1 MINIFLLDGLNFK
14 GSEMIAGGN
23 KYQKVRSPKP
33 RKNEEK
39 EDFKEF
45 KTKAKR
51 NYDKAMKRLRK
62 KDEDELY

>member
-1 MINIFLLDGLNFK
+1 
-14 GSEMIAGGN
+14 MIAGGN
-23 KYQKVRSPKP
+23 KYQKIRSVKSK
-33 RKNEEK
+33 KNEDK

>member
-1 MINIFLLDGLNFK
+1 
-14 GSEMIAGGN
+14 MIAGGN
-23 KYQKVRSPKP
+23 KYQKIRSVKPK
-33 RKNEEK
+33 KNEEK

-45 KTKAKR
+45 KNKAKR

>member
-1 MINIFLLDGLNFK
+1 
-14 GSEMIAGGN
+14 MIAGGN

-33 RKNEEK
+33 RKNEDK

-45 KTKAKR
+45 KNKAKR

>member
-1 MINIFLLDGLNFK
+1 
-14 GSEMIAGGN
+14 MIAGGN
-23 KYQKVRSPKP
+23 KYQKIRSVKSK
-33 RKNEEK
+33 KNEEK

-45 KTKAKR
+45 KNKAKR

>member
-1 MINIFLLDGLNFK
+1 MSLLDGFNFK
-14 GSEMIAGGN
+14 SIKMIAGGN
-23 KYQKVRSPKP
+23 KYQKIRSVKSK
-33 RKNEEK
+33 KNEDK

-45 KTKAKR
+45 KNKAKR